1 MNKFIEKVEA
11 AYGIGAYDLSSVEF
25 VGNDTPVIVVC
36 PDHGPFSITPD
47 NLVYNAGC
55 KKCRGTNPRG
65 YPIPVRGRYPGRGSK
80 RGPKPKE
87 YSLYIHDIGGQF
99 LKVGIT
105 EDDVEKRRVAIERS
119 SIYQH
124 TVVYVK
130 VFKTRKL
137 CLAAEKL
144 IKALYPMRVVP
155 VGSMGDGSSETTY
168 GRYMDEIIALIDSL
182 PSEPKQ

>member
-1 MNKFIEKVEA
+1 MSKFIRKVEA
-11 AYGIGAYDLSSVEF
+11 AYGVGAYEMSNVEF
-25 VGNDTPVIVVC
+25 VGNDTPVTIVC
-36 PDHGPFSITPD
+36 PEHGPFSITPD
-47 NLVYNAGC
+47 NFVYNAGC
-55 KKCRGTNPRG
+55 KKCRGVHSRG
-65 YPIPVRGRYPGRGSK
+65 YPIPVRGRHPARGSK

-87 YSLYIHDIGGQF
+87 YSFYIHDISGQF

-119 SIYQH
+119 STYRH
-124 TVVYVK
+124 TIVYVK

-155 VGSMGDGSSETTY
+155 VGSMSDGSSETTY
-168 GRYMDEIIALIDSL
+168 GRYRGEIIALIDSL
-182 PSEPKQ
+182 PSEPRG

>member
-1 MNKFIEKVEA
+1 MSKFISRIEA
-11 AYGIGAYDLSSVEF
+11 AYGAGAYDLSKAVF
-25 VGNDTPVIVVC
+25 KWGDTPVTVVC
-36 PDHGPFSITPD
+36 PEHGEFTMTPD
-47 NLVYNAGC
+47 TLIYTGGC
-55 KKCRGTNPRG
+55 RQCRGVNPRG
-65 YPIPVRGRYPGRGSK
+65 YPIKVRERYPNRGTR

-87 YSLYIHDIGGQF
+87 YSLYIHDINGQF

-105 EDDVEKRRVAIERS
+105 DGDVEKRRVAIECA
-119 SIYQH
+119 SIYRH
-124 TVVYVK
+124 TVVYVR

-182 PSEPKQ
+182 PSKPKQ